1 MQQKKLPS
9 PLLVPVLLWC
19 LGIGLAKWSG
29 ISFANWLLFSLTLIL
44 AALFINERRLYFVLL
59 LCIALGGL
67 RYEAARRPSQLDMV
81 FQRQNHIQQ
90 DASFLVTKHLSR
102 KAGIYEIRLEELA
115 GVKVRE
121 PLLLFSESEL
131 IPGQGYSAL
140 LEVIPGKQD
149 PVLDTYPSRHRA
161 YIRQNLEEL
170 PQRRR
175 ILPIARWRA
184 KLLASLDSRLGDDAD
199 YAKALLLSDTS
210 AKGMYRDK
218 LTRSGMIHLI
228 VVSGLHIWFIY
239 GMCMILL
246 NAFLPRRLA
255 EIVFVVLII
264 FYAALNHWSPPV
276 LRALLMI
283 GLLIISRWR
292 SIPLGGAQL
301 LAISLLAI
309 TLISPGQLFNVGL
322 QLSFLCVGVI
332 ILGLPR
338 IQWIRERHLPAD
350 KLRLA
355 LNRVLDLLLLNCV
368 VSLAILPL
376 TLYYFGTGSLNGIVG
391 NLIGIPLTAA
401 MLSVSFLV
409 LLVPGGNFLSTAFIN
424 SYRLILRLLEN
435 WMEWVATLPLY
446 LENTWLNNWQ
456 LAGSFVLVLSLL
468 IVLRRLRFNWRVLPL
483 AALGALLVFLPQAV
497 VKTDKGVYAFN
508 AGTADCILIRLN
520 DGTNLMVDTGPF
532 FYNSEKS
539 WAVRKLLPW
548 LKRNGAEK
556 IDWLV
561 ITHLDSDHSGGFL
574 DLAKAGLLENVIVT
588 DETVAD
594 PRWLEWRETGSM
606 NDLQIHCMT
615 DTISFEVGGAR
626 LKFLHPDKT
635 YFTDSTNGTSLVFR
649 MDYLG
654 ESYLFTGDAD
664 LEAEAHLLLN
674 YPQELDADYLK
685 AGHHGSRTSS
695 SHEFVRAVMPEEVWI
710 CVGDRNP
717 WGFPHPEPL
726 AAFQRYAKRIRS
738 TSEGTIY
745 LPFGQKD

>member
-29 ISFANWLLFSLTLIL
+29 MSFSNWLLFSLTLAL
-44 AALFINERRLYFVLL
+44 AALFIKGQRIYFILL
-59 LCIALGGL
+59 LCVTLGGL
-67 RYEAARRPSQLDMV
+67 RFEASRRPSQLDMV

-90 DASFLVTKHLSR
+90 DASFRVTKLLSR
-102 KAGIYEIRLEELA
+102 EAGVYEIRLEELA

-121 PLLLFSESEL
+121 PLVLFSESEL

-140 LEVIPGKQD
+140 LEVVPGKQD

-175 ILPIARWRA
+175 ILPIARWRV
-184 KLLASLDSRLGDDAD
+184 KLLASLDSKLGADAD

-239 GMCMILL
+239 GMCMVLL

-255 EIVFVVLII
+255 EIAFIGLII
-264 FYAALNHWSPPV
+264 LYAALNHWSPPV
-276 LRALLMI
+276 LRALIMI
-283 GLLIISRWR
+283 GLFIVSRWR
-292 SIPLGGAQL
+292 SIPLAGAQL
-301 LAISLLAI
+301 LAISLLLI
-309 TLISPGQLFNVGL
+309 TIVSPGQLFNVGL

-332 ILGLPR
+332 ILGLPK
-338 IQWIRERHLPAD
+338 IKWISERRLPAE
-350 KLRLA
+350 KPRQS
-355 LNRVLDLLLLNCV
+355 LNRIFDLLLLNCV
-368 VSLAILPL
+368 VSITILPL
-376 TLYYFGTGSLNGIVG
+376 TLYHFGTGSLNGIIG

-401 MLSVSFLV
+401 MLAVSFLV
-409 LLVPGGNFLSTAFIN
+409 LFIPGGNFLSEAFIN
-424 SYRLILRLLEN
+424 SYRLILRLLEI
-435 WMEWVATLPLY
+435 WMEWVSRLPFY
-446 LENTWLNNWQ
+446 LENTWINGWQ
-456 LAGSFVLVLSLL
+456 LVGSFMLALGFL
-468 IVLRRLRFNWRVLPL
+468 IILRRLKFNWRVLPL
-483 AALGALLVFLPQAV
+483 AALGSLLVFLPQAFM
-497 VKTDKGVYAFN
+497 KTDKGVYAFN

-520 DGTNLMVDTGPF
+520 DGTNLMVDSGPF

-539 WAVRKLLPW
+539 WAARKLLPW
-548 LKRNGAEK
+548 LKRHGAAK

-561 ITHLDSDHSGGFL
+561 LTHLAAAHSGGFL

-588 DETVAD
+588 DETVGD
-594 PRWLEWRETGSM
+594 QRWQDWRETGSM
-606 NDLQIHCMT
+606 EDIKLHCVT
-615 DTISFEVGGAR
+615 DTVTFHVGGAR

-635 YFTDSTNGTSLVFR
+635 YFTDSTNGASLVFR
-649 MDYLG
+649 MDYLDR
-654 ESYLFTGDAD
+654 SYLFTGDAD
-664 LEAEAHLLLN
+664 LEAEAHMLLN
-674 YPQELDADYLK
+674 YPEELDADYLK

-695 SHEFVRAVMPEEVWI
+695 SREFVRAVMPEEVWI
-710 CVGDRNP
+710 SVGDRNP

-726 AAFQRYAKRIRS
+726 AAFERYARRIRS